1 MYYINATPRESGD
14 YGNPMGQVFP
24 GCVALPDDLLGPY
37 IEAKGF
43 VFLELERAEE
53 VPIPLLLKGI
63 KEFYVVVALS
73 VNQEALDAYHAEH
86 PDIPEPGPEE
96 EPDVWDELA
105 NAIREGVDSV

>member
-14 YGNPMGQVFP
+14 YGNPVSNPLP

-37 IEAKGF
+37 IEARGF

-53 VPIPLLLKGI
+53 VPSPLLLKGI
-63 KEFYVVVALS
+63 REFYEVTAVE

-86 PDIPEPGPEE
+86 PDIPEPEPEE

-105 NAIREGVDSV
+105 AAIREGVDSV